1 MKTAY
6 FNCFSGISGDMILG
20 AFVDLGVPVLW
31 LSQNLLKIRGLK
43 KTDFKI
49 RKTKKQINGI
59 SAVNIHI
66 KDYNQTYNRDY
77 NAIKSMIEKSR
88 LSDFVK
94 EKSRAIFN
102 KIAEAEAKIHNFN
115 IEKVHFHE
123 IGAIDSIID
132 IIGAVLSIEYLGV
145 KQIYASK
152 IPVGS
157 GSVKTSHG
165 IIPAPAPATLQILKN
180 IPVYGL
186 NINTEITTPT
196 GAAVLSVLS
205 KKFGTFPEIII
216 EKTGYGAGKKDLG
229 QRGNFLT
236 VTLGEACN
244 QSINIKQEIITVIEA
259 NIDDANPEYLGF
271 IMEKLFSAGALDVS
285 FIPIFTK
292 KNRPATIIKILSS
305 KEKKEEIINIIFREQ
320 LSSGVRYYNVKRK
333 VLDRKEVMI
342 KTEFGNIKAKKII
355 NPDKTYYITPEYE
368 ECRKKALKLNLPIRL
383 IYQKVE
389 SGIIT
394 D

>member
-236 VTLGEACN
+236 VTLGEARN

-389 SGIIT
+389 SRIIT